1 MLMQLL
7 RADVRAAAEGSR
19 GRALSTIF
27 LDANWKAIRN
37 YRLAHALHARFG
49 LRVLPR
55 FLSYRSRVRFAIDI
69 DFRAEIGPGFVIRH
83 GMGVVVGRDVRAG
96 SRLSLHQG
104 VTLGGNGGKTRDLH
118 TDFGDFPGATQP
130 VLGDNVSILTGAGA
144 FGPVAIGSNA
154 VIGAGTLLFTDVP
167 ANTTVFQ
174 KRQTV
179 LRALDGSGIA
189 PADAEAAPACRAA
202 STVRAQHSKT
212 PESGVSSASAIELQ
226 SEATKNSAPSTARA
240 QLSEVPESGA
250 SSAPARAQQI
260 ETPESGALSHTGS
273 PGGGEEAAHA

>member
-7 RADVRAAAEGSR
+7 RADVRAAAEGAR

-130 VLGDNVSILTGAGA
+130 VLGDNVSILTGACA

-167 ANTTVFQ
+167 ANTSVFQ

-202 STVRAQHSKT
+202 SASKT
-212 PESGVSSASAIELQ
+212 Q
-226 SEATKNSAPSTARA
+226 QNKTA
-240 QLSEVPESGA
+240 EN
-250 SSAPARAQQI
+250 
-260 ETPESGALSHTGS
+260 GS
-273 PGGGEEAAHA
+273 PGGGEGAAHA